1 MTLVNPEYSI
11 NPHEYFILQDKKLKV
26 VGTDGENKT
35 LPETIDTILNLETK
49 KRTKVTRQKL
59 KSYEITNWVHP
70 TTIDTATRKSKKPNR
85 LSTLTKKQ
93 QLLPLT
99 LKAAPSL

>member
-1 MTLVNPEYSI
+1 MTLVNPDYSI
-11 NPHEYFILQDKKLKV
+11 NPHVEFILQGKRLRV

-59 KSYEITNWVHP
+59 KSYEITNWLPAYQPDRP
-70 TTIDTATRKSKKPNR
+70 TQKSKKPNR
-85 LSTLTKKQ
+85 
-93 QLLPLT
+93 
-99 LKAAPSL
+99 